1 MRRVPAR
8 SSRQFVPMRALTGQ
22 QLVYLTGFALIVAG
36 VVCLCLSDAV
46 VTGWRAN
53 TLDAFGVGFVAG
65 ALRTHQDH
73 RCGAEAPG
81 TRVADGQADEQPAGR
96 SVLRP
101 VKDDSAFG
109 NPEHDAQFRGSA
121 GIAIKLA
128 ELDDED
134 LLDPRLRREL
144 NRLVPD
150 ANWRPGLVSI
160 RCGISR
166 LSASD
171 ATTVPVR
178 VGPQVQ
184 ALPRRPAGAGSSGL
198 ARVGGLLA
206 VDDADCTRGRLPL
219 AFLAGEGG
227 GAGREQRQLAQAE
240 EALFLCPHDGVAQA
254 TPGHGSPPGQNP
266 RAVDS
271 ASVSW
276 MTDRPSRV
284 RHDRSQPQTRGGP
297 SAPGSG
303 IHRPPQ
309 HR

>member
-1 MRRVPAR
+1 M
-8 SSRQFVPMRALTGQ
+8 
-22 QLVYLTGFALIVAG
+22 
-36 VVCLCLSDAV
+36 
-46 VTGWRAN
+46 
-53 TLDAFGVGFVAG
+53 
-65 ALRTHQDH
+65 
-73 RCGAEAPG
+73 
-81 TRVADGQADEQPAGR
+81 ADGQADEQPAGR

-109 NPEHDAQFRGSA
+109 NPEHDAQFRGRA

-219 AFLAGEGG
+219 AFLASEGG
-227 GAGREQRQLAQAE
+227 GAGREQKQLAQAE

-271 ASVSW
+271 ASVTW

-284 RHDRSQPQTRGGP
+284 RHDRSQPQTPGRPVRPRVRDPQAAPAQIKVIAMTTTQARRSTTRRLTAPFRAFRHLNWDPTGLGEAISP
-297 SAPGSG
+297 SSHFPQP
-303 IHRPPQ
+303 RP
-309 HR
+309 